1 MILTSLYQDTEHFI
15 ITRTFYN
22 DNYSP
27 CTTSFTFI
35 PSSHYLVFLSII
47 FVFFVYCISRIILE
61 MRMSVTS
68 SILKSGDSEYA
79 LIASDLREK
88 AFKLPSL
95 TVLLATEFWYVF
107 FIKLRKFSSI
117 PVFPMF
123 HSLVHRSL
131 QIAVQKC
138 SLCWLCF

>member
-1 MILTSLYQDTEHFI
+1 
-15 ITRTFYN
+15 
-22 DNYSP
+22 
-27 CTTSFTFI
+27 
-35 PSSHYLVFLSII
+35 
-47 FVFFVYCISRIILE
+47 
-61 MRMSVTS
+61 MSVTS

-117 PVFPMF
+117 PVFPYVSLF
-123 HSLVHRSL
+123 SPQVSSNCRSKSARSLGSAFKVDNFSEESQALTQSLSLVSSIH
-131 QIAVQKC
+131 
-138 SLCWLCF
+138 

>member
-1 MILTSLYQDTEHFI
+1 
-15 ITRTFYN
+15 
-22 DNYSP
+22 
-27 CTTSFTFI
+27 
-35 PSSHYLVFLSII
+35 
-47 FVFFVYCISRIILE
+47 
-61 MRMSVTS
+61 MSVTS

-107 FIKLRKFSSI
+107 FNVEEILSI
-117 PVFPMF
+117 PVFPYV
-123 HSLVHRSL
+123 SLLSPHRSL
-131 QIAVQKC
+131 QIAAQKC